1 MKYLSRGKLRTILK
15 WAKFCET
22 SENYKWSKW
31 DANLYR
37 DVERERKADL
47 KEYYENNKHKYVKSS

>member
-1 MKYLSRGKLRTILK
+1 MRFLTKGKLRTILK

-31 DANLYR
+31 DTNLAK
-37 DVERERKADL
+37 DVEKEREVEIK
-47 KEYYENNKHKYVKSS
+47 KYYENNKHKYAKTS